1 MVPLAATEQSGVF
14 TREQALAE
22 GWTPSQVEHRL
33 RTGAWRRLAGRA
45 LIRGDVTPSAWS
57 GVWAVHLT
65 WLTAVASHLTAAAA
79 HRMPVPAGPVHATA
93 GLRLRS
99 LKDLVVHRVPLPAV
113 QVLRVGAHGPL
124 LTTPLRSAMDCLR
137 ILPEDDAVRLLGWCL
152 TRGVLTREDLVAEVG
167 EAAGRHGNR
176 ALLALLRRTAGG
188 ALSEAERLFHT
199 LLRRAGITGWAA
211 NAAVRVDGLVVAV
224 VDVLFDE
231 PRVAVEIDGWSAH
244 SDRESFERDRRRQ
257 NALVNAGYVV
267 LRFTWRDLKDRPDDV
282 VAELTAALRA
292 CGA

>member
-65 WLTAVASHLTAAAA
+65 RLTAVASHLTAAAA

-176 ALLALLRRTAGG
+176 ALLALLRRTVGG

-199 LLRRAGITGWAA
+199 TCGGPASPAGRRTPRSASTGWSSRSSTSSSTSLAS
-211 NAAVRVDGLVVAV
+211 
-224 VDVLFDE
+224 
-231 PRVAVEIDGWSAH
+231 P
-244 SDRESFERDRRRQ
+244 
-257 NALVNAGYVV
+257 
-267 LRFTWRDLKDRPDDV
+267 WRSTVGARTPIASPSSGTGV
-282 VAELTAALRA
+282 GRTRSSTPATSS
-292 CGA
+292 CGSPGVTSRTVPTTSPS